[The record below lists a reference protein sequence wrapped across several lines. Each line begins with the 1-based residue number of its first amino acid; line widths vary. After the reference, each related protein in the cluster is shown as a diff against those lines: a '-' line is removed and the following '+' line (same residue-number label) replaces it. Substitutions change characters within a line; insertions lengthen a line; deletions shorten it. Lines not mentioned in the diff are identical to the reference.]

1 MPDRGDETSY
11 VSVQLKANG
20 LDRDTI
26 ARVSRAL
33 QQTLLN
39 ELADIAPGM
48 TTRVQLGS
56 PRRHA
61 DRGGDTDG
69 IATDFEDATIES

>member
-1 MPDRGDETSY
+1 MPDQGAEAEY

-20 LDRDTI
+20 LDRETV

-33 QQTLLN
+33 QQTLLA

-48 TTRVQLGS
+48 TARVQLGAPS
-56 PRRHA
+56 RHA
-61 DRGGDTDG
+61 ERDGDTDG
-69 IATDFEDATIES
+69 ITTDFENAIVET